1 MAASETTETV
11 SVYLLKD
18 PRDGAVRYVGV
29 SKNPEQRLR
38 SHIKQPVSDDM
49 ADWIGALSA
58 IGERPSLET
67 VESGPPSEIATVE
80 QKWIDK
86 YDDSQL
92 LNKNDSHRYKADN
105 IDPVDAVI
113 SVFKNEREET
123 GESRM
128 STRMVSERVEIPRST
143 VSSAMRQLTAAGW
156 VEKKSR
162 SVYEFV
168 DDPRENSR

>member
-1 MAASETTETV
+1 MATSETSEMA

-38 SHIKQPVSDDM
+38 GHINQPVSEDM
-49 ADWIGALSA
+49 GDWIGALSA

-67 VESGPPSEIATVE
+67 VETAAPSEIATIE

-86 YDDSQL
+86 YDSSQL
-92 LNKNDSHRYKADN
+92 LNKNNSHRYKSDGV
-105 IDPVDAVI
+105 DPVEVVI
-113 SVFKNEREET
+113 SVFKDEREET

-128 STRMVSERVEIPRST
+128 STRMVSERVDIPKST
-143 VSSAMRQLTAAGW
+143 VSSAIRQLTAAGW
-156 VEKKSR
+156 VEKR
-162 SVYEFV
+162 GHSVYEFV
-168 DDPRENSR
+168 RDPRSED